1 MRRALLLCSLLAGC
15 TVGPD
20 YVKPTIDTA
29 DKFRFEDQ
37 EARDTANTQW
47 WTQFDDPVFDQLIAE
62 ALANNKNLQIA
73 AANVEQAAA
82 LLIQTRSQLFPQ
94 VGYSASAARQRG
106 SEVDLAPIAQRL
118 ITNPQNSYQVLASA
132 SWEIDLWGRIR
143 RQTEAARANVLATE
157 QARRG
162 LILSL
167 VGQVASAYLQLRSL
181 DAQLEIANKTLA
193 AYGQTLKV
201 FELRFKYGQ
210 LSQMNVEQA
219 RSRYETAATQIPQI
233 VTGIAQTENALSI
246 LLGRNPGPIDRG
258 KSIQTLAV
266 PAVPAGIPSE
276 LLARRPDIAQ
286 AEQSLIAAN
295 AQIGAAKA
303 LYFPNISLT
312 GALGTSSSDL
322 SNLFTGPSR
331 LWSYGGSIV
340 GPIFQGGAIRAQV
353 AQTEASRK
361 AALSSYEA
369 TIQNA
374 FADVDNALIAH
385 QQILV
390 QLAAQER
397 LVKALSEYERL
408 AQLQYEGGYTP
419 YSTVLQAQQE
429 LFPQQLNLAQDRYA
443 VYNALVNLYKAMGGG
458 WVDIAQQQADA
469 PVQKNVDH
477 TVDPIQ
483 PSLAAAAR
491 PQDRIEV
498 SAGGDTS
505 VVNVFRVAGIGGAQ
519 VKAPKSGWPSS
530 VLVRLHGFPD
540 LESFQAKANNGTL
553 DCAVNRVKGRP
564 PQHRCRLNEADVD
577 ALSRTAEYFQI
588 KLPRALLTAD
598 NSPVE
603 VHWVD
608 QWR

>member
-1 MRRALLLCSLLAGC
+1 
-15 TVGPD
+15 
-20 YVKPTIDTA
+20 
-29 DKFRFEDQ
+29 
-37 EARDTANTQW
+37 
-47 WTQFDDPVFDQLIAE
+47 
-62 ALANNKNLQIA
+62 
-73 AANVEQAAA
+73 VEQAAA

-361 AALSSYEA
+361 AALSSRGKG
-369 TIQNA
+369 
-374 FADVDNALIAH
+374 
-385 QQILV
+385 
-390 QLAAQER
+390 AAGSARAE
-397 LVKALSEYERL
+397 
-408 AQLQYEGGYTP
+408 TP
-419 YSTVLQAQQE
+419 LRKRS
-429 LFPQQLNLAQDRYA
+429 
-443 VYNALVNLYKAMGGG
+443 
-458 WVDIAQQQADA
+458 I
-469 PVQKNVDH
+469 
-477 TVDPIQ
+477 
-483 PSLAAAAR
+483 AAAALR
-491 PQDRIEV
+491 ARIV
-498 SAGGDTS
+498 LSSPIQRGAS
-505 VVNVFRVAGIGGAQ
+505 GIQETMPSRAWATMAESQGLMSPART
-519 VKAPKSGWPSS
+519 PSS
-530 VLVRLHGFPD
+530 ISPF
-540 LESFQAKANNGTL
+540 SWAST
-553 DCAVNRVKGRP
+553 P
-564 PQHRCRLNEADVD
+564 PASASIVARCDS
-577 ALSRTAEYFQI
+577 SR
-588 KLPRALLTAD
+588 
-598 NSPVE
+598 
-603 VHWVD
+603 
-608 QWR
+608 